1 MTEDILESNKLIAK
15 FMGETY
21 RDNGFPYI
29 IKIHNSSICKSNP
42 KGEVGHPIHYHD
54 EWNWLMPVVE
64 KIAKLQ
70 FKPVEVINN
79 GEDSYYDNI
88 YPRTFAMTNADTRK
102 FMVRLNKFPLHQS
115 NSLIEA
121 TYYAVI
127 EFIEWYNKQK

>member
-1 MTEDILESNKLIAK
+1 MEKEILENSKLIAE
-15 FMGETY
+15 FMGMKNISSVNQHPEY
-21 RDNGFPYI
+21 KDQEGDYWFP
-29 IKIHNSSICKSNP
+29 
-42 KGEVGHPIHYHD
+42 ERMEYHLS
-54 EWNWLMPVVE
+54 WNWLMPVVE

-88 YPRTFAMTNADTRK
+88 YPRTFGMVNADTRK

-127 EFIEWYNKQK
+127 EFIEWYNKQNSHG